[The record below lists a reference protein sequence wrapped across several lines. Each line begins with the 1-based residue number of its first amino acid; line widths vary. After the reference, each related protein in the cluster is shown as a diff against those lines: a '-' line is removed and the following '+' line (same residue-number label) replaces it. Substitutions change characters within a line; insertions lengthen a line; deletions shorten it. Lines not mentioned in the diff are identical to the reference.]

1 MIKCT
6 IFVYRKSELKIIYM
20 KKIVFALLIF
30 SAFTGIVSAQ
40 FFSFGI
46 KGGLNYSKLSFD
58 NTNVT
63 SGSNTYSLK
72 EDESFQ
78 GFHVGL
84 MTRIKVFNVFVQ
96 PELLF
101 NTSGGK
107 VLIGSTTGTEVRQI
121 KYNKIDLPVLVGM
134 KFGPLRV
141 NAGPVASAVLSSDSK
156 LEEIIPD
163 LKSESKKATIGLQAG
178 VGLDILKII
187 TFDARYEGGLSRL
200 GDKLTVSGTD
210 YAFDSR
216 SSKWLI
222 SLGFFF

>member
-1 MIKCT
+1 
-6 IFVYRKSELKIIYM
+6 M
-20 KKIVFALLIF
+20 KKIIFVLLIF
-30 SAFTGIVSAQ
+30 SAFTGMVSAQ

-46 KGGLNYSKLSFD
+46 KGGLNYSKLAFD
-58 NTNVT
+58 DTNVT
-63 SGSNTYSLK
+63 SGSTTYSLK
-72 EDESFQ
+72 EDEAFQ
-78 GFHVGL
+78 GFHIGV

-107 VLIGSTTGTEVRQI
+107 VLIESTSGPAEVRQI
-121 KYNKIDLPVLVGM
+121 KYNKIDLPVLVGL
-134 KFGPLRV
+134 KLGPLRV

-156 LEEIIPD
+156 LEEIIPG
-163 LKSESKKATIGLQAG
+163 LKSESKNATIGFQAG
-178 VGLDILKII
+178 VGLDILKMI
-187 TFDARYEGGLSRL
+187 TMDARYEGGLSRL

-222 SLGFFF
+222 SLGFLF